1 VPEAAVLGAG
11 AVSLSTSYAFGD
23 SFSQK
28 QSLHRTVRTAPVF
41 YAAYGGQV
49 VAASL
54 VVLLAGSRL
63 LGTLTQ
69 WVQVLAGILLPS
81 AILFLVLLCND
92 KQILG
97 PWVNKTWQNVV
108 DFTIIGVLI
117 VLSMILV
124 VSTLFTSVN
133 AKLLTEVLFAA
144 SAGAV
149 LVIGGPLLLR
159 SRRRRI
165 AAGDSAGRLA
175 DVRQLDRDTWRM
187 PPLDQLPKPVMSPLR
202 MAGLLLLRG
211 YLIASVP
218 LITVKI
224 FSSFIH

>member
-1 VPEAAVLGAG
+1 
-11 AVSLSTSYAFGD
+11 
-23 SFSQK
+23 
-28 QSLHRTVRTAPVF
+28 
-41 YAAYGGQV
+41 
-49 VAASL
+49 
-54 VVLLAGSRL
+54 
-63 LGTLTQ
+63 
-69 WVQVLAGILLPS
+69 
-81 AILFLVLLCND
+81 LFLVLLRND

-124 VSTLFTSVN
+124 VSTLFTVLSTTGN

-149 LVIGGPLLLR
+149 LVIGAPPLLR

-165 AAGDSAGRLA
+165 AAGGSADRLA
-175 DVRQLDRDTWRM
+175 DVRRLDRRTWRM

-202 MAGLLLLRG
+202 TAGLLLLRG
-211 YLIASVP
+211 YLIASVL